1 MASTPPRGFG
11 FNMNIM
17 GELKNKQKATGRYVK
32 QKESADDGQAQAE
45 EEDVAPPVP
54 RRPSRNPVT
63 GVAPPLPAKGRDN
76 EVNNFSSQQ
85 PLAVELDQA
94 SVEKMALRKQDVDEQ
109 VAEQSRSS
117 VIQAPP
123 PLPVVQAPPPVP
135 VVQTPPP
142 VPVVQTPPPV
152 PVVHTHHKSQ
162 KPVAAQVSTTN
173 ETVVPV
179 PKTKRRD
186 LEPKKEAF
194 EEWDTY
200 FAEGEPY
207 YVNRKTGETTW
218 DKPSVLLTDAESE
231 SLSGEFIWVTHD
243 VLAWVP
249 CKIVEKRGEDCF
261 VVEEKPQS
269 VNANIKGM
277 LESRR
282 VITRK
287 EMGPTIP
294 SPQILN
300 TLTSDLVQ
308 LDDVHEPGIIDLLR
322 RRYASDKIYTSV
334 GDILVAVNP
343 FKATDL
349 FSPSLMQDYAQTGRA
364 AMDLPPHPYLV
375 INGAYRAMIE
385 EKFDQS
391 ILISGESGA
400 GKTVTVKVCLEFLSE
415 VAGSDDNI
423 EVSYS
428 NKNRNESKRT
438 ISKKYWPPIQ
448 F

>member
-1 MASTPPRGFG
+1 
-11 FNMNIM
+11 
-17 GELKNKQKATGRYVK
+17 
-32 QKESADDGQAQAE
+32 
-45 EEDVAPPVP
+45 
-54 RRPSRNPVT
+54 
-63 GVAPPLPAKGRDN
+63 
-76 EVNNFSSQQ
+76 
-85 PLAVELDQA
+85 
-94 SVEKMALRKQDVDEQ
+94 
-109 VAEQSRSS
+109 
-117 VIQAPP
+117 
-123 PLPVVQAPPPVP
+123 
-135 VVQTPPP
+135 
-142 VPVVQTPPPV
+142 
-152 PVVHTHHKSQ
+152 
-162 KPVAAQVSTTN
+162 
-173 ETVVPV
+173 
-179 PKTKRRD
+179 